1 MRAAIIPADPSQPI
15 RIEDIEDNFETLG
28 ALVGGFIETVG
39 AQAIAASMYVN
50 EEGKIHSLA
59 RNDRATLVANVSRSI
74 RSTDY
79 IAGDA
84 VLLGLYDNE
93 GNDTD
98 LPLAS
103 IALLS
108 DLTGCT
114 V

>member
-1 MRAAIIPADPSQPI
+1 MRAAIIPADPAQPI
-15 RIEDIEDNFETLG
+15 RVEDIEDNFEALG
-28 ALVGGFIETVG
+28 AVVGGFLEAVG
-39 AQAIAASMYVN
+39 AQAIAAGMYIN
-50 EEGKIHSLA
+50 EEGKIHGLA

-84 VLLGLYDNE
+84 VLLGLCDDE

-103 IALLS
+103 IALLG
-108 DLTGCT
+108 DLTGCA

>member
-1 MRAAIIPADPSQPI
+1 MRAAIIPADTTQPI
-15 RIEDIEDNFETLG
+15 RVEDIEDNFEALG

-39 AQAIAASMYVN
+39 TRAIAASMYVN
-50 EEGKIHSLA
+50 EEGKIHGLA
-59 RNDRATLVANVSRSI
+59 RNDRATLVANLSQSI

-84 VLLGLYDNE
+84 GLLGLYDDE

-103 IALLS
+103 IARLG
-108 DLTGCT
+108 DLTGTT